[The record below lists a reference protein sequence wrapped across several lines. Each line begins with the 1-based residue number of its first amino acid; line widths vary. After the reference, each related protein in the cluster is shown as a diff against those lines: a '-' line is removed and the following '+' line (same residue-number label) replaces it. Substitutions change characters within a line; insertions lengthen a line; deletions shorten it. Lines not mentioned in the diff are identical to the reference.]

1 MKAPL
6 VLASS
11 SPRRR
16 ELLQQIGVEFEV
28 RVNPVDET
36 PLAAEKPADYVRRLA
51 IIKAQ
56 ASVQADDTRPVLGA
70 DTTVVCNG
78 EILGKPAN
86 LGDAKRILGMLSGR
100 AHQVMTAIALVQGE
114 QIQSE
119 VVVTD
124 VVFRSLSDA
133 EIEAYWATGEP
144 SDKAGAY
151 GIQGKGAVFVARIEG
166 SYSAV
171 VGLPLAETAAL
182 LTKSGVPL
190 WQ

>member
-36 PLAAEKPADYVRRLA
+36 PFAAEKPADYVRRLA

-86 LGDAKRILGMLSGR
+86 LSDAKRILGMLSGR
-100 AHQVMTAIALVQGE
+100 AHQVMTAIALVQGQ

-133 EIEAYWATGEP
+133 EIEAYWASGEP
-144 SDKAGAY
+144 CDKAGAY

>member
-1 MKAPL
+1 MTAPL

-16 ELLQQIGVEFEV
+16 ELLQQIGVEFDV

-36 PLAAEKPADYVRRLA
+36 PLPAEEPHVYVRRLA

-56 ASVQADDTRPVLGA
+56 ASVLNDDHRPVLGA
-70 DTTVVCNG
+70 DTTVVCDG
-78 EILGKPAN
+78 IILGKPEN
-86 LGDAKRILGMLSGR
+86 LADAQRILGLLSGR
-100 AHQVMTAIALVQGE
+100 RHQVLTAIALVQGHD
-114 QIQSE
+114 ISSE

-124 VVFRSLSDA
+124 VLFRAISSEEIA
-133 EIEAYWATGEP
+133 EYWASGEP
-144 SDKAGAY
+144 CDKAGAY

-182 LTKSGVPL
+182 LKKSGVPL

>member
-36 PLAAEKPADYVRRLA
+36 PFAAEKPADYVRRLA

-86 LGDAKRILGMLSGR
+86 LADAKRILGMLSGR
-100 AHQVMTAIALVQGE
+100 AHQVMTAIALVQGQ

-144 SDKAGAY
+144 CDKAGAY

>member
-1 MKAPL
+1 MTAPL

-16 ELLQQIGVEFEV
+16 ELLQQIGVKFDV
-28 RVNPVDET
+28 RVCPVDET
-36 PLAAEKPADYVRRLA
+36 PLPAEDPQAYVRRLA

-56 ASVQADDTRPVLGA
+56 ASVLADDQRPVLGA
-70 DTTVVCNG
+70 DTTVVCDG
-78 EILGKPAN
+78 QILGKPEN
-86 LGDAKRILGMLSGR
+86 LADAQRILGMLSGR
-100 AHQVMTAIALVQGE
+100 RHQVLTAIALVHGK
-114 QIQSE
+114 SVLSD
-119 VVVTD
+119 VVSTD
-124 VVFRSLSDA
+124 VLFRTISPA
-133 EIEAYWATGEP
+133 EIEQYWASGEP
-144 SDKAGAY
+144 CDKAGAY
-151 GIQGKGAVFVARIEG
+151 GIQGKGAVFVSRIEG

>member
-1 MKAPL
+1 MTAPL

-16 ELLQQIGVEFEV
+16 ELLQQIGVEFDV
-28 RVNPVDET
+28 RVCPVDET
-36 PLAAEKPADYVRRLA
+36 PLPAEDPQAYVRRLA

-56 ASVQADDTRPVLGA
+56 ASVQADDQRPVLGA
-70 DTTVVCNG
+70 DTTVVCDG
-78 EILGKPAN
+78 QILGKPEN
-86 LGDAKRILGMLSGR
+86 LADAQRILGMLSGR
-100 AHQVMTAIALVQGE
+100 YHQVLTAIALVHGKSVL
-114 QIQSE
+114 SE
-119 VVVTD
+119 VVSTD
-124 VVFRSLSDA
+124 VLFRTISPA
-133 EIEAYWATGEP
+133 EIEQYWASGEP
-144 SDKAGAY
+144 CDKAGAY
-151 GIQGKGAVFVARIEG
+151 GIQGKGAVFVSRIEG

>member
-1 MKAPL
+1 MTAPL

-16 ELLQQIGVEFEV
+16 ELLQQIGVEFDV
-28 RVNPVDET
+28 RVCPVDET
-36 PLAAEKPADYVRRLA
+36 PLPAEDPQAYVRRLA

-56 ASVQADDTRPVLGA
+56 ASVLADDQRPVLGA
-70 DTTVVCNG
+70 DTTVVCDG
-78 EILGKPAN
+78 QILGKPEN
-86 LGDAKRILGMLSGR
+86 LADAQRILGMLSGR
-100 AHQVMTAIALVQGE
+100 RHQVLTAIALVHGTSVL
-114 QIQSE
+114 SE
-119 VVVTD
+119 VVSTD
-124 VVFRSLSDA
+124 VLFRTISPA
-133 EIEAYWATGEP
+133 EIAQYWASGEP
-144 SDKAGAY
+144 CDKAGAY
-151 GIQGKGAVFVARIEG
+151 GIQGKGAVFVSRIEG

>member
-1 MKAPL
+1 MTAPL

-16 ELLQQIGVEFEV
+16 ELLQQIGVEFDV
-28 RVNPVDET
+28 RVSPVDET
-36 PLAAEKPADYVRRLA
+36 PLPAEDPQAYVRRLA

-56 ASVQADDTRPVLGA
+56 ASVLVDDQRPVLGA
-70 DTTVVCNG
+70 DTTVVCDG
-78 EILGKPAN
+78 QILGKPEN
-86 LGDAKRILGMLSGR
+86 LADAQRILGMLSGR
-100 AHQVMTAIALVQGE
+100 RHQVLTAIALVHGQSVL
-114 QIQSE
+114 SE
-119 VVVTD
+119 VVITD
-124 VVFRSLSDA
+124 VLFRTISPA
-133 EIEAYWATGEP
+133 EIEQYWASGEP
-144 SDKAGAY
+144 CDKAGAY
-151 GIQGKGAVFVARIEG
+151 GIQGKGAVFVSRIEG

>member
-124 VVFRSLSDA
+124 VVFRNLSDA

-151 GIQGKGAVFVARIEG
+151 GIQGKGAVFVVRIEG

>member
-124 VVFRSLSDA
+124 VVFRNLSDA

>member
-36 PLAAEKPADYVRRLA
+36 PFAAEKPADYVRRLA

-70 DTTVVCNG
+70 DTTVVCKG

-86 LGDAKRILGMLSGR
+86 LSDAKRILGMLSGR
-100 AHQVMTAIALVQGE
+100 AHQVMTAIALVQGQ

-133 EIEAYWATGEP
+133 EIEAYWASGEP
-144 SDKAGAY
+144 CDKAGAY

>member
-1 MKAPL
+1 M
-6 VLASS
+6 
-11 SPRRR
+11 
-16 ELLQQIGVEFEV
+16 QQIGVEFEV
-28 RVNPVDET
+28 RVTPVDET
-36 PLAAEKPADYVRRLA
+36 PLPAEDPAAYVRRLA

-70 DTTVVCNG
+70 DTTVVCDG
-78 EILGKPAN
+78 QILGKPEN
-86 LGDAKRILGMLSGR
+86 LADAQRILGMLSGR

-114 QIQSE
+114 RVQSD

-124 VVFRSLSDA
+124 VVFRALNNE
-133 EIEAYWATGEP
+133 EIARYWATGEP
-144 SDKAGAY
+144 CDKAGAY

-190 WQ
+190 WQSCNPI